1 MFSIQQK
8 DDAAQDVYG
17 LTLTLALLFDE
28 YFIDLLV
35 YENYYKP
42 LKRMRSR
49 QSLHTKKNVKQVVNK
64 QVCLR
69 RFLS

>member
-1 MFSIQQK
+1 MFGIQQK

>member
-1 MFSIQQK
+1 MSGIQQK
-8 DDAAQDVYG
+8 DDAAQDIYG

-49 QSLHTKKNVKQVVNK
+49 QSLHTKKNVTQVLNK
-64 QVCLR
+64 KVCLR
-69 RFLS
+69 RFLP